1 MDANEWIAQDAG
13 TATADTAAAPDV
25 APQTETPATETAATE
40 PAVAEGAAQAA
51 AAAKAEGATPAEA
64 QQAAVDYIEALLDD
78 GKPFRIP
85 KTAKLAWEHKG
96 ERFEST
102 IEDMQRMDREDRLRQ
117 KDWTRKTMALAD
129 DRRRDQAERGE
140 WERQRV
146 AQEARF
152 EALERERKSFLE
164 AQLDP
169 AARER
174 LDRHLDAMANDPEYK
189 RRWERG
195 LEADA
200 HAAVDAFDAQQHV
213 ERETQAIISD
223 AQEYIE
229 QNAAKYPGVD
239 PMDVES
245 IYAEQWQ
252 RASRLE
258 DPRERQARIDQL
270 RKPVFVDA
278 IYKHEAQRI
287 ERVTAP
293 LKGEMDALKKQL
305 AAIEAE
311 RRTDQ
316 QNTETA
322 AAIARSKGSKV
333 GVPAGAAPAPPGRK
347 PPEPFHGGDA
357 DARERAKAAWVNGA

>member
-51 AAAKAEGATPAEA
+51 AA
-64 QQAAVDYIEALLDD
+64 
-78 GKPFRIP
+78 P

-117 KDWTRKTMALAD
+117 KDWTLKTMALAD

-258 DPRERQARIDQL
+258 DPRERQAR
-270 RKPVFVDA
+270 
-278 IYKHEAQRI
+278 
-287 ERVTAP
+287 
-293 LKGEMDALKKQL
+293 MDPLKKQL